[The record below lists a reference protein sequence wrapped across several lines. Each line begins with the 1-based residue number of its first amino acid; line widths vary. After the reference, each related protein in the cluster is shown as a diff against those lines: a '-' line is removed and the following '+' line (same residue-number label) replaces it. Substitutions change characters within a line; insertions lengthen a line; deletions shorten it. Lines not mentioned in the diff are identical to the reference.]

1 MNNEINMGNGTYVAR
16 EQQDTQVS
24 GEINSKKA
32 AENDNKN
39 SFRWTLRRKK
49 SSKKLLFKPETCS
62 ETCKVAKHNLQREN
76 NEKLLQRDLPK
87 VPSITQAIYNEISE
101 KNDLNTD
108 SSDPDYA
115 TISELVLN
123 VKNHESIESPIKIWE
138 NLALSYKLVLKEISA
153 KPIFESIKDAIKT
166 SLGNKN
172 DCRYILAK
180 YIFDSLTHIEQPENT
195 NYTPMNQVI
204 SPDNL
209 EILFEKMVSIILQ
222 DLDELFHTEIS
233 HSDCFH
239 ENVYSI
245 MRSEPVYVN
254 QSNPSLFKKVQE
266 GELKEVQEEL
276 PIAPCSRLN

>member
-39 SFRWTLRRKK
+39 FFGWTLRRRK
-49 SSKKLLFKPETCS
+49 SSKKLPSKPETC
-62 ETCKVAKHNLQREN
+62 EVAKHNLQREN
-76 NEKLLQRDLPK
+76 NERLLQRDLPK
-87 VPSITQAIYNEISE
+87 VPTNIQAIYNEISE

-115 TISELVLN
+115 TISELFLN
-123 VKNHESIESPIKIWE
+123 VDQNHESTESPIKIWD

-172 DCRYILAK
+172 DCRYILAR
-180 YIFDSLTHIEQPENT
+180 FAFNSLTYVQPENS
-195 NYTPMNQVI
+195 NYLPMNGVK
-204 SPDNL
+204 SPANL

-266 GELKEVQEEL
+266 GELKKVQEEL